1 MTENVSSARKRS
13 VTIFGAG
20 VAGLT
25 VAHELAERGFEVEV
39 IDPDIREEIHSFTL
53 DRGIGGM
60 ARSQCGCWL
69 ASLAPEVT
77 MAGAPLHFDTGTD
90 FLLNDVLVFDEPSK
104 LPADPLY
111 AEQLVDR
118 VAELLRRLVG
128 PTNDMSRASEL
139 TIAAPDSRLGT
150 REPGDPAS
158 DYRVEWM
165 KKQLVAKLG
174 GLAGAVDHLEV
185 EHPIATSLQ
194 VPGHAAPRNTWLF
207 FHLPALRIFP
217 AEHGFR
223 FFPSFYRHI
232 FDSLRRIPLHHP
244 RPHETTIPTVREN
257 LVPSVGL
264 GFARAG
270 AKKSFLVPR
279 REIKSL
285 EVARGYLTLILE
297 ELGYELGD
305 VKRFSIKLLTYMTS
319 STKRRAGEYE
329 NLSWGRFVE
338 QHKYSKVSREHIE
351 YGPAMS
357 AALRGS
363 LSDARTQGS
372 ISVQLF
378 MDQLRTDGR
387 PDCTL
392 NGPTNSAWFN
402 HWHDYL
408 SSQRVRFRRGTLVG
422 FGEVA
427 GEVRPLAYR
436 TVEYDANGEVV
447 RHSEKEMMTTGEYF
461 VLALSLPAATKISEK
476 FLEVAKDKLP
486 ADNDFERTIA
496 FAGDLDTDLVR
507 PAPEGPLQHLSG
519 IQFYFDA
526 PLDFWRGHTQ
536 YLDAQWGLT
545 SISQLQFWVRAR
557 DSSDGYR
564 GVLSVDIGIWDRK
577 YKGKCAWECTPD
589 EIAVYAWEQI
599 HDHHDGAFRARYGA
613 ERPLPKPIA
622 YAVDA
627 NVIFDPTP
635 KKDLSPFLVNRVGA
649 YPKRPG
655 RLIDDARRATPPGK
669 KPPTSKQMSFY
680 DVYLDRYVLVGTFM
694 KTYTRL
700 TSMEGA
706 NESARHG
713 VNAILTHGKVLCEQ
727 SEIWDPEDNE
737 IPDLQWL
744 RDLDERRF
752 EEGKPHLLE
761 TLAAFD
767 PFENNLD
774 LFAGAFDTIPFGGR
788 S

>member
-1 MTENVSSARKRS
+1 MTAVAISGQRRS

-25 VAHELAERGFEVEV
+25 VAHELAERGFDVEV
-39 IDPDIREEIHSFTL
+39 IDPDIREEIHALTL

-60 ARSQCGCWL
+60 ARSQWGCWL
-69 ASLAPEVT
+69 APLAPEGTV
-77 MAGAPLHFDTGTD
+77 AGAPLHLDTGTD
-90 FLLNDVLVFDEPSK
+90 LLLNDVLVFDASTTAPV
-104 LPADPLY
+104 DPLD
-111 AEQLVDR
+111 AEQLVER
-118 VAELLRRLVG
+118 AAALIRRLVG
-128 PTNDMSRASEL
+128 SRGDLSRASAL
-139 TIAAPDSRLGT
+139 AIVAPGAPNAGEDG
-150 REPGDPAS
+150 
-158 DYRVEWM
+158 RVAWM
-165 KKQLVAKLG
+165 KAALAAKLG
-174 GLAGAVDHLEV
+174 GLAGAVEHLEV
-185 EHPIATSLQ
+185 EHPNVEALR
-194 VPGHAAPRNTWLF
+194 VPGHAEPRSTWLF
-207 FHLPALRIFP
+207 FRLPAMRVFP

-223 FFPSFYRHI
+223 FFPSFYRHV
-232 FDSLRRIPLHHP
+232 FDSLRRIPVRHP
-244 RPHETTIPTVREN
+244 QPHERTIATVRDN

-270 AKKSFLVPR
+270 ATKSFLIPR
-279 REIKSL
+279 RAITSL

-297 ELGYELGD
+297 ELGYELDD
-305 VKRFSIKLLTYMTS
+305 VKRFSMKLLTYMTS

-329 NLSWGRFVE
+329 HLSWGRFVE
-338 QHKYSKVSREHIE
+338 QHKYSKISREHIE

-408 SSQRVRFRRGTLVG
+408 ASQRVRFRRGTLAG
-422 FGEVA
+422 FREVA

-436 TVEYDANGEVV
+436 TVTYDANGDVV
-447 RHSEKEMMTTGEYF
+447 RHSEEMTTTGDYF
-461 VLALSLPAATKISEK
+461 VLALSLPAMAKLSAK
-476 FLEVAKDKLP
+476 FLAVAGDKLP
-486 ADNDFERTIA
+486 ADNDFARTVA
-496 FAGDLDTDLVR
+496 FAGDLDADLVR
-507 PAPEGPLQHLSG
+507 PAPKGPLQHLSG

-536 YLDAQWGLT
+536 YLDAEWGLT
-545 SISQLQFWVRAR
+545 SIAQPQFWGRAL

-564 GVLSVDIGIWDRK
+564 GILSVDIGIWDRS
-577 YKGKCAWECTPD
+577 YQGKAAWECAPD
-589 EIAVYAWEQI
+589 EIAARAWEQI
-599 HDHHDGAFRARYGA
+599 RDHHDNAFRARYGA
-613 ERPLPKPIA
+613 DRPLPKPIA

-627 NVIFDPTP
+627 NIVFDPTP

-655 RLIDDARRATPPGK
+655 RLLDDARRATPPGES
-669 KPPTSKQMSFY
+669 PPTSKQRSFY
-680 DVYLDRYVLVGTFM
+680 DVHLGRYVLVGTFM

-713 VNAILTHGKVLCEQ
+713 VNAILTHGEVLCEQ

-752 EEGKPHLLE
+752 AEGKPHFLE
-761 TLAAFD
+761 TIAALD
-767 PFENNLD
+767 PFEGDLD
-774 LFAGAFDTIPFGGR
+774 LYAGAFAPLSGGGR
-788 S
+788 P